1 MTINRDDL
9 LALAL
14 GLLTPEEEARVQA
27 ALDADPAL
35 MAEYRADLE
44 ALHHLPDDLPPA
56 EVPAGAEER
65 LLARLHAERPAATVQ
80 STPATPAPATPAPAT
95 PAPATPA
102 PAAPVSQP
110 LFPTGHAAPVA
121 RPARLNWRGGLLGLV
136 AAVALGVLF
145 LRPAAPT
152 DLLSEFAGTPGA
164 VTQEL
169 ATAGQPLGQLI
180 RLPDGRAYLHLTA
193 AAPSER
199 VYQLWR
205 IENETPVSA
214 GVFDGQGILI
224 PTLNE
229 GQTIAVSV
237 EPRGGSRQPT
247 TQPILVQSL

>member
-65 LLARLHAERPAATVQ
+65 LLARLHAERPAAPVQ
-80 STPATPAPATPAPAT
+80 STPATPAPAT

-110 LFPTGHAAPVA
+110 LFPTGSAAPAA

-152 DLLSEFAGTPGA
+152 DLLSEFAGAPGA

>member
-14 GLLTPEEEARVQA
+14 GLLSPDEEARVQA

-35 MAEYRADLE
+35 MAEYRADLD
-44 ALHHLPDDLPPA
+44 ALHRLPDDLPPA

-65 LLARLHAERPAATVQ
+65 LMARLSSTAEMGG
-80 STPATPAPATPAPAT
+80 PAPAS
-95 PAPATPA
+95 
-102 PAAPVSQP
+102 VP
-110 LFPTGHAAPVA
+110 LFPDAPGPNDPGPHAGPAEGSA
-121 RPARLNWRGGLLGLV
+121 RRSPWLNWRGGLLALV
-136 AAVALGVLF
+136 AAVAAGVL
-145 LRPAAPT
+145 LIRPAPST
-152 DLLSEFAGTPGA
+152 DPLSEFARAPGS

-193 AAPSER
+193 AAPAQS

-205 IENETPVSA
+205 IEDEKPVSA
-214 GVFDGQGILI
+214 GVFNGQGIVI
-224 PTLNE
+224 PALKD

-237 EPRGGSRQPT
+237 EPPGGSRQPT

>member
-65 LLARLHAERPAATVQ
+65 LLARLHAERPAAPVQ
-80 STPATPAPATPAPAT
+80 STPAA
-95 PAPATPA
+95 PA

-110 LFPTGHAAPVA
+110 LFPTGRAAPAA

-152 DLLSEFAGTPGA
+152 DLLSEFAGAPGA

>member
-14 GLLTPEEEARVQA
+14 GLLNPEEEARVQA

-35 MAEYRADLE
+35 MAEYRADLD
-44 ALHHLPDDLPPA
+44 ALHRLPDDLPPA

-65 LLARLHAERPAATVQ
+65 LMARLNSAVLNSAVASTSAA
-80 STPATPAPATPAPAT
+80 AAGPAPAS
-95 PAPATPA
+95 
-102 PAAPVSQP
+102 VP
-110 LFPTGHAAPVA
+110 LFPDAPGLDA
-121 RPARLNWRGGLLGLV
+121 GRADRSERRSPWLNWRGGLLALV
-136 AAVALGVLF
+136 AAVAVGVL
-145 LRPAAPT
+145 LIRPPQST
-152 DLLSEFAGTPGA
+152 DPLSEFARAPGS

-193 AAPSER
+193 AAPEKS

-214 GVFDGQGILI
+214 GVFDGQGIVI
-224 PTLNE
+224 PALKD

-237 EPRGGSRQPT
+237 EPPGGSRQPT

>member
-56 EVPAGAEER
+56 QVPAGAEER
-65 LLARLHAERPAATVQ
+65 LLARLHAERPAAQ
-80 STPATPAPATPAPAT
+80 ATPAPG
-95 PAPATPA
+95 
-102 PAAPVSQP
+102 APVSQP
-110 LFPTGHAAPVA
+110 LFPDGQAAQGAP
-121 RPARLNWRGGLLGLV
+121 RPGRLNWRGGLLALV
-136 AAVALGVLF
+136 AAVALGVMF
-145 LRPAAPT
+145 LRPSEPA
-152 DLLSEFAGTPGA
+152 DLLSEFAGAPGA

-169 ATAGQPLGQLI
+169 GATGRPLGQLI
-180 RLPDGRAYLHLTA
+180 RLPDGRAYLHLSA
-193 AAPSER
+193 AAPEQR

-205 IENETPVSA
+205 IENQTPVSA

-224 PTLNE
+224 PALKD

-237 EPRGGSRQPT
+237 EPRGGSQQPT

>member
-65 LLARLHAERPAATVQ
+65 LLARLHAEQ
-80 STPATPAPATPAPAT
+80 
-95 PAPATPA
+95 PATPA

-110 LFPTGHAAPVA
+110 LFPTGSAAPAA

-136 AAVALGVLF
+136 AAVVLGVLF

-152 DLLSEFAGTPGA
+152 DLLSEFAGAPGA

>member
-65 LLARLHAERPAATVQ
+65 LLARLHAERPAAPVQ

-95 PAPATPA
+95 PAPAE
-102 PAAPVSQP
+102 PVSQP
-110 LFPTGHAAPVA
+110 LFPTGRAAPAA

-152 DLLSEFAGTPGA
+152 DLLSEFAGAPGA